1 MELVYLW
8 VEDYKNIKNQGFNF
22 SPKFKCEFDGKKL
35 TITEN
40 EDYISIF
47 PENINITAIVGENGS
62 GKSSVLEALSLLQHN
77 HYLDIQKSKNKIFI
91 VFKIETDFYIMSTK
105 DNGYAYKKEFKECEN
120 KYFIQVDLNNATG
133 ILSGQKYYLSY
144 FSNCLTDMTKQKR
157 FEPFKDK
164 REGGIKYFYNGIQP
178 SDLNKQQFTP
188 FKNKNDV
195 YDYFNVK
202 FADLLKDNHSFFNF
216 LDKNLIFDSYKFE
229 IHLSDLGVYFS
240 NEKLYKNLITLDGN
254 YLFPDINQKNSKSY
268 FYKFMALYII
278 KESIDIIVRKTNEQY
293 KSQGATIEY
302 INKAITDFI
311 NIVKKSF
318 NENCS
323 KKDYYETVLKFCS
336 KYIDEELFSSENI
349 KKLLNDYTYVDNNI
363 WKSENFNIIKKSINH
378 YLDDKILTKLEKDN
392 IFRVDFFKENKE
404 EYNFLSLSS
413 GEQEYLKILTNFSYT
428 MKHYIEG
435 QNNIILF
442 DEIELSMHPNWQKK
456 LINNLDIILKSFKK
470 KNTYTNIIITSHSP
484 FILSDIPKENVIF
497 LKNGKMENPDIKT
510 FGANIHTLL
519 ANGFFMSDGLM
530 GEFAKSK
537 INEIKK
543 FYEIVKFLEPKNKK
557 YKRILKILY
566 LFKIK
571 KFKHIQS
578 IIGEAFLQTIIK
590 NYLDEL
596 EILFNGKK
604 KFLNKEIKRLEKLR
618 NELR

>member
-1 MELVYLW
+1 MGA
-8 VEDYKNIKNQGFNF
+8 KIRNF
-22 SPKFKCEFDGKKL
+22 
-35 TITEN
+35 
-40 EDYISIF
+40 
-47 PENINITAIVGENGS
+47 AWM
-62 GKSSVLEALSLLQHN
+62 LEALSLLQHN
-77 HYLDIQKSKNKIFI
+77 HHLDIQKSKNKIFI

-105 DNGYAYKKEFKECEN
+105 DNGYAYKKEFKKCKN

-133 ILSGQKYYLSY
+133 SLSGQKYYLSY

-164 REGGIKYFYNGIQP
+164 KEGSRNYFYNGLQP
-178 SDLNKQQFTP
+178 RDLYKQQYTP
-188 FKNKNDV
+188 FENKNDA

-202 FADLLKDNHSFFNF
+202 FADILKDNHSFFNF

-229 IHLSDLGVYFS
+229 IHISDLGVYFS
-240 NEKLYKNLITLDGN
+240 NEKLYKNLITLDDN

-278 KESIDIIVRKTNEQY
+278 KESIDIIVRKTDEQY

-349 KKLLNDYTYVDNNI
+349 KKLLKDYTYVDNNI
-363 WKSENFNIIKKSINH
+363 WKSGNFNIIYKEINH

-484 FILSDIPKENVIF
+484 FILSDIPKQNVIF
-497 LKNGKMENPDIKT
+497 LKNGKVENPDITQT

-519 ANGFFMSDGLM
+519 SNGFFMSDGLM

-537 INEIKK
+537 ITEIKE
-543 FYEIVKFLEPKNKK
+543 FYEKVKNSKNPKEEHKK
-557 YKRILKILY
+557 E
-566 LFKIK
+566 FEDNIK
-571 KFKHIQS
+571 SFIHIQS
-578 IIGEAFLQTIIK
+578 IIGEPFLQAIIK
-590 NYLDEL
+590 NYLDDLHIIFSDDKTLIDKELAEL
-596 EILFNGKK
+596 EKRKK
-604 KFLNKEIKRLEKLR
+604 HLESLK
-618 NELR
+618 NAKN